1 MRRSKYTLFLS
12 WQSDVN
18 SARSAIESAIQGAI
32 SNLLDTKSLN
42 IELDQSTWNVPGMPK
57 IEDVIKDK
65 IERCDVFVA
74 DITPVTRIGT
84 KLIPNPNV
92 LIELGYALKAIGPE
106 RIILVAQNKNGW
118 EVKDLPFDINHHRI
132 VIFQKPSQCDLR
144 RAIFEIIQMPRCFR
158 AIKRLYHEMFP
169 ISIKFHIHKN
179 RQVKSPEEKICPNLF
194 EDSDIF
200 FSQRLAYAFPGVRN
214 VKWFTKTKDIKFHLS
229 RLLHTPLKFITNE
242 GRSQFTP
249 IWWFRSGSSVAINN
263 FRHISGRLFLV
274 ENEEWLISK
283 IAVFQDSSVYYK
295 EYLYVEIEAQN
306 PTSLGQVS
314 TDNLQL
320 GATEEYGILNW
331 KHLFNIKMTR
341 HEYDD
346 GEGCKR
352 WGTIFNGQTQLRI
365 RYLTKY
371 NFLICANGSSY
382 NCNEFDLMSRYYMD
396 GLLDGTISFE
406 EFHESLMKF
415 QKPLYRSR

>member
-1 MRRSKYTLFLS
+1 
-12 WQSDVN
+12 
-18 SARSAIESAIQGAI
+18 
-32 SNLLDTKSLN
+32 
-42 IELDQSTWNVPGMPK
+42 MPK

-74 DITPVTRIGT
+74 DITPVAKTGT
-84 KLIPNPNV
+84 KLLPNPNV
-92 LIELGYALKAIGPE
+92 LIELGYALKAIGPD
-106 RIILVAQNKNGW
+106 RIILVAQNKDGW

-132 VIFQKPSQCDLR
+132 VMFQTPRQCDLR
-144 RAIFEIIQMPRCFR
+144 RAISEIIQMPRCFR
-158 AIKRLYHEMFP
+158 AIKKLYHGMFP
-169 ISIKFHIHKN
+169 ISIKFHVNKN
-179 RQVKSPEEKICPNLF
+179 RQVKSPEEKIYPNLF

-229 RLLHTPLKFITNE
+229 RLLHAPLKFTTNK
-242 GRSQFTP
+242 GQNQFTP
-249 IWWFRSGSSVAINN
+249 IWWFRSGSSVGINN
-263 FRHISGRLFLV
+263 FRHISGRLFLI

-283 IAVFQDSSVYYK
+283 IAVFQDSRVYK
-295 EYLYVEIEAQN
+295 EYLYVEIEAQH

-320 GATEEYGILNW
+320 GDTEEYGILNW
-331 KHLFNIKMTR
+331 KHLLNIKITR

-352 WGTIFNGQTQLRI
+352 WGTIFNGQTQLRV

-371 NFLICANGSSY
+371 NFLICANRSSY
-382 NCNEFDLMSRYYMD
+382 NCNEFDRMSGYYMD
-396 GLLDGTISFE
+396 GLLDGTVSFE
-406 EFHESLMKF
+406 EFHESLMKL
-415 QKPLYRSR
+415 QKPSYRGR